1 MIAVLQRIWSVLRMI
16 WAEGSFLVDLADD
29 YPNAYVAGTERP
41 HALAV
46 SGDFTEEAYERAAEQ
61 GVDIDHL
68 MGDLQSVAL
77 CLCGG
82 SWETVDAGVFVQL
95 KDQLD
100 RMWTFTV
107 IGPNSAVE

>member
-1 MIAVLQRIWSVLRMI
+1 MTAALQRIWRVLSMI
-16 WAEGSFLVDLADD
+16 WAEGSFLVDLAED
-29 YPNAYVAGTERP
+29 YPNAYVDTERA

-46 SGDFTEEAYERAAEQ
+46 SGDFTEEAYERAEEM
-61 GVDIDHL
+61 GIDIDHL
-68 MGDLQSVAL
+68 MTDLQEVAL

-82 SWETVDAGVFVQL
+82 SWEKIDAGVFVQL

-107 IGPNSAVE
+107 IGPNAAVG